1 MKIKNKLTVTGGEVG
16 GDIGVKR
23 GKGFQEYAQRTHG
36 QNQKRVQSRVESED
50 GWGWS
55 KMDTTV
61 LEQQQQK

>member
-1 MKIKNKLTVTGGEVG
+1 MG

-61 LEQQQQK
+61 LEQQ